1 MSEQLAPR
9 PYSDRELTLRAI
21 SLTFQRAK
29 AAQLDLTGAIDVHP
43 EGWSDDGDRSPDDV
57 ASDEAT
63 ARLDAD
69 EFSDVGLDRADGDD
83 MQTPGGLNEPE
94 EDDLPNPIVTDAN
107 FRHYLEQATINQTDA
122 DTEGRRGRVETL
134 RALASDRATQ
144 ARYNDALL
152 NAVHQLDHRTR
163 LQQQTITRLEAE
175 LADARRA
182 LAALESDESRSR

>member
-29 AAQLDLTGAIDVHP
+29 AAQLDLTGAIDVLP
-43 EGWSDDGDRSPDDV
+43 ETGPDGGDRPPNDPG
-57 ASDEAT
+57 SDEAT

-69 EFSDVGLDRADGDD
+69 EFSDVGLDRPDGDGD
-83 MQTPGGLNEPE
+83 QSPGGLDEPE
-94 EDDLPNPIVTDAN
+94 EGDLPNPIVTDAN
-107 FRHYLEQATINQTDA
+107 LRHYLEQATTNQTDA
-122 DTEGRRGRVETL
+122 DTEVGRGRVETL

-163 LQQQTITRLEAE
+163 LQQRTITKLEAE

-182 LAALESDESRSR
+182 LAALESDEGHPR

>member
-63 ARLDAD
+63 ARLDDD